1 MHLFQA
7 FGPSVDPT
15 LPQPPSY
22 TEAIGVEHRSALPS
36 LTPGSPSSTDSSQS
50 DIRSHNDNQ
59 VSSSSSSE
67 GGSPWDIGR
76 RQSPRNHQRSN
87 TTHVSSS
94 ESESEEQGVLNDQQN
109 RNRGD
114 STTAGGSEVSS
125 GSPKTNNKRIAKG
138 PNTVDTQNSE
148 LSNKHGDKTSQKSGP
163 STYNFVIPDSN
174 KVGSSRSMEVLPT
187 LTLAG
192 ASSDLNE
199 HTDRSEGRQSR
210 PRELRTGCPTSP
222 KNGSC
227 PALTVS
233 LSIHQEETD
242 LQQLPSSNTYP
253 TQQQIEQ
260 RNKNRT
266 GERSGYRDNVAQ
278 PRAQSR
284 GNQKNY
290 EPQSR
295 TGHDDH
301 RNYVAQSRTTSPNN
315 HINYEAQS
323 RTTSPNN
330 HRNYEAQSTTTSP
343 NNHRNYEAQSTTTSP
358 NNHRNYE
365 AQSRTTSPN
374 SHKNFETQSRTT
386 SCDDKRNNEAQSRI
400 HSPGDP
406 RLKPR
411 NDEAISRTPGFDD
424 HSSSQPHVQ
433 DCEQRQSPRKTGEPS
448 KRDNRHL
455 PANKEPSCESQNEVM
470 VVYDG
475 PAMQCPKNNTSPSRM
490 PAYLLSNDASPRNHS
505 NGKKQNT
512 NTGNN
517 ENLSYNSRSSETPS
531 NHGNRR
537 ETPSYHRNS
546 KNQKIEN
553 IPSPNKGN
561 MSSHGTTESQQ
572 KDKLNTSPVH
582 GNDSYNAQANRR
594 LRHLPIINQ
603 MRRNDTAQARASQ
616 ATGGNKQGDINE
628 PKQANH
634 RENDIHSARQTPR
647 GESGTDRHVPRQ
659 ESYVS
664 PSRRAPDVGN
674 IQTRAGSDERSVDH
688 RDLPQ
693 SNTGA
698 AIYGQESHQSDS
710 GAVMNRHD
718 RKDKADA
725 DDGGY
730 LNLYRMGG
738 EDDDVYV

>member
-50 DIRSHNDNQ
+50 DIRSHIDNQ

-76 RQSPRNHQRSN
+76 RQSPRNHQISN

-94 ESESEEQGVLNDQQN
+94 ESESEEPGVLNDQQN

-114 STTAGGSEVSS
+114 SITAGGSEVSS

-148 LSNKHGDKTSQKSGP
+148 LSSKHSDKTSQKSGP

-192 ASSDLNE
+192 ASSDFNE
-199 HTDRSEGRQSR
+199 HTDRSEGRKSR
-210 PRELRTGCPTSP
+210 PRELRTGGSTSP

-227 PALTVS
+227 PALTGS
-233 LSIHQEETD
+233 LSIHTEETD

-260 RNKNRT
+260 RNKNNT

-290 EPQSR
+290 E
-295 TGHDDH
+295 
-301 RNYVAQSRTTSPNN
+301 
-315 HINYEAQS
+315 AQS

-330 HRNYEAQSTTTSP
+330 HRNYEAQSKTTI
-343 NNHRNYEAQSTTTSP
+343 P

-365 AQSRTTSPN
+365 AQSRTTS
-374 SHKNFETQSRTT
+374 R
-386 SCDDKRNNEAQSRI
+386 DDNRINEAQSRI

-448 KRDNRHL
+448 KRDYRHL

-490 PAYLLSNDASPRNHS
+490 PAYLLSDDVSPRNHS
-505 NGKKQNT
+505 NGKKQNA
-512 NTGNN
+512 NPGHN
-517 ENLSYNSRSSETPS
+517 ENLSYNNRSSETPS

-546 KNQKIEN
+546 KNQNIEHT
-553 IPSPNKGN
+553 PSPNKGN
-561 MSSHGTTESQQ
+561 VSSHGTSESQQ
-572 KDKLNTSPVH
+572 KDNLNTSPVH
-582 GNDSYNAQANRR
+582 GNDLYNAQANRR

-616 ATGGNKQGDINE
+616 ATGGNKQGDVNE

-664 PSRRAPDVGN
+664 PSRRVPDIGN
-674 IQTRAGSDERSVDH
+674 LPQSNLHTRAGSDERRVDH

-693 SNTGA
+693 SNAGA
-698 AIYGQESHQSDS
+698 AIYRQESHQSDS
-710 GAVMNRHD
+710 GAGMNRHD

-738 EDDDVYV
+738 EDDDVHV

>member
-1 MHLFQA
+1 M
-7 FGPSVDPT
+7 
-15 LPQPPSY
+15 
-22 TEAIGVEHRSALPS
+22 EHRSALPS

-50 DIRSHNDNQ
+50 DIRSHIDNQ

-76 RQSPRNHQRSN
+76 RQTPRNHQRGN

-94 ESESEEQGVLNDQQN
+94 ESESEEPGVLNDQQD

-114 STTAGGSEVSS
+114 STTAGGTDVSS

-138 PNTVDTQNSE
+138 PNTVDTHNSE
-148 LSNKHGDKTSQKSGP
+148 LSNKHSDKTSQKSGP

-199 HTDRSEGRQSR
+199 RTDRSEGHQSR
-210 PRELRTGCPTSP
+210 PRELRTGGPTSP

-227 PALTVS
+227 PALTGS

-242 LQQLPSSNTYP
+242 LHQLPSSNTYP

-266 GERSGYRDNVAQ
+266 GERSGYRDNVAH
-278 PRAQSR
+278 PRATSPD
-284 GNQKNY
+284 NQKNY
-290 EPQSR
+290 ETQSR
-295 TGHDDH
+295 TSHDD
-301 RNYVAQSRTTSPNN
+301 
-315 HINYEAQS
+315 
-323 RTTSPNN
+323 
-330 HRNYEAQSTTTSP
+330 
-343 NNHRNYEAQSTTTSP
+343 
-358 NNHRNYE
+358 HRNYE

-374 SHKNFETQSRTT
+374 SHRNYEAQSRT
-386 SCDDKRNNEAQSRI
+386 SRDHRNYEAQSSTGSHGDPGLVSRHNEAQSRI
-400 HSPGDP
+400 HSHGDP
-406 RLKPR
+406 RIKPR

-424 HSSSQPHVQ
+424 HSLSQPHVQ
-433 DCEQRQSPRKTGEPS
+433 DCEQRQSPRKTGEPL

-455 PANKEPSCESQNEVM
+455 PANKEPSCESQNEIM

-475 PAMQCPKNNTSPSRM
+475 PAMQCPTNNTSPSRM
-490 PAYLLSNDASPRNHS
+490 PAYLLSNDVSPRNHS

-512 NTGNN
+512 NPGHI
-517 ENLSYNSRSSETPS
+517 ENLSYNSRNSETPS

-553 IPSPNKGN
+553 TPSPNKGN
-561 MSSHGTTESQQ
+561 MSSHGTTERQQ
-572 KDKLNTSPVH
+572 KDNLNTSPVH

-616 ATGGNKQGDINE
+616 ASGGNKQGDINE

-634 RENDIHSARQTPR
+634 RGNDIKNARQTPR

-664 PSRRAPDVGN
+664 PSRRVPDVGN
-674 IQTRAGSDERSVDH
+674 IQTRAGSDERRVDH

-693 SNTGA
+693 SNAGA
-698 AIYGQESHQSDS
+698 AIHGQESHQSDS

-718 RKDKADA
+718 MKDKADA

>member
-22 TEAIGVEHRSALPS
+22 TEAIGVEHRSTLPS
-36 LTPGSPSSTDSSQS
+36 LNPGSPSSTDSSQS
-50 DIRSHNDNQ
+50 DIRSHIDNQ

-76 RQSPRNHQRSN
+76 RQTPRNHQRSN

-94 ESESEEQGVLNDQQN
+94 ESESEEAGVLNDQQT

-114 STTAGGSEVSS
+114 STTAGGTEESS

-148 LSNKHGDKTSQKSGP
+148 LSNKHSDKTLQKSGP

-192 ASSDLNE
+192 ASSDSNE
-199 HTDRSEGRQSR
+199 RADRSEGRQSR
-210 PRELRTGCPTSP
+210 PKELRTGGPTSP

-227 PALTVS
+227 PVLTGS

-253 TQQQIEQ
+253 TQQHIEQ

-266 GERSGYRDNVAQ
+266 GDRSGYRDSVALTNVATSQ
-278 PRAQSR
+278 D
-284 GNQKNY
+284 NQKNY
-290 EPQSR
+290 EAQSR
-295 TGHDDH
+295 TSHDDH
-301 RNYVAQSRTTSPNN
+301 R
-315 HINYEAQS
+315 NYEAQS

-330 HRNYEAQSTTTSP
+330 HRNYEEQARTTSP
-343 NNHRNYEAQSTTTSP
+343 NNHRNYEEQARTTSP

-365 AQSRTTSPN
+365 AQSRTTSLN
-374 SHKNFETQSRTT
+374 NHRNYEAQSRTA
-386 SCDDKRNNEAQSRI
+386 SRDDNRNNEAQSRI
-400 HSPGDP
+400 HSRGDP
-406 RLKPR
+406 RFKPG
-411 NDEAISRTPGFDD
+411 NDEAISRTPGYDD

-433 DCEQRQSPRKTGEPS
+433 DCEPRQSPRKTGEPL

-455 PANKEPSCESQNEVM
+455 PTNNKPSCESQNEVM

-490 PAYLLSNDASPRNHS
+490 PAYLLSNDVSPRNHS

-517 ENLSYNSRSSETPS
+517 ENLSYNSRNSETPS

-561 MSSHGTTESQQ
+561 MSGHGTTESQQ
-572 KDKLNTSPVH
+572 KDNLDTSPVH

-603 MRRNDTAQARASQ
+603 MRRTDTAQARASQ

-634 RENDIHSARQTPR
+634 RGDDVYSASQTPR

-664 PSRRAPDVGN
+664 PSRRVPDVGN
-674 IQTRAGSDERSVDH
+674 VQTRAGNDERRVDH

-698 AIYGQESHQSDS
+698 AIHGQESHQSDS

-718 RKDKADA
+718 KTDA

>member
-1 MHLFQA
+1 MLHLFQA

-87 TTHVSSS
+87 ATHVSSS
-94 ESESEEQGVLNDQQN
+94 ESESEEPGVLNDQQD

-114 STTAGGSEVSS
+114 STTAGGSEVLS

-138 PNTVDTQNSE
+138 PNTVDTHNSE

-174 KVGSSRSMEVLPT
+174 KVGSSHSMEVLPT

-199 HTDRSEGRQSR
+199 RTDRSEGHQSR
-210 PRELRTGCPTSP
+210 PRELRTGGPTSP

-227 PALTVS
+227 PVLSGS
-233 LSIHQEETD
+233 LSIHTEETD
-242 LQQLPSSNTYP
+242 LQSLPSSNTYP

-266 GERSGYRDNVAQ
+266 GDRSGYRDSVAQ

-290 EPQSR
+290 EPQTR
-295 TGHDDH
+295 TSHDD
-301 RNYVAQSRTTSPNN
+301 
-315 HINYEAQS
+315 
-323 RTTSPNN
+323 
-330 HRNYEAQSTTTSP
+330 
-343 NNHRNYEAQSTTTSP
+343 
-358 NNHRNYE
+358 HRNYE
-365 AQSRTTSPN
+365 AQSRTASPN
-374 SHKNFETQSRTT
+374 NHRNYETQSRTT
-386 SCDDKRNNEAQSRI
+386 SRDDKRNNEAQSRI

-433 DCEQRQSPRKTGEPS
+433 DCDQRQSPRKTGEPS

-475 PAMQCPKNNTSPSRM
+475 PAMQCPKNNTSSPSRM
-490 PAYLLSNDASPRNHS
+490 PAYLLSNDVSPRNHS

-512 NTGNN
+512 NPGHI
-517 ENLSYNSRSSETPS
+517 ENLSYNSRNTETPS

-561 MSSHGTTESQQ
+561 MSSHGTSESQQ
-572 KDKLNTSPVH
+572 KDNLNTSPVH

-603 MRRNDTAQARASQ
+603 MRRNDTGQARVSQ

-634 RENDIHSARQTPR
+634 RGNDIQSARQTPR

-664 PSRRAPDVGN
+664 PSRRVPDVVN
-674 IQTRAGSDERSVDH
+674 LHTRAGSDERRVDH

-693 SNTGA
+693 SNSGA
-698 AIYGQESHQSDS
+698 AVHGQESHQSDS
-710 GAVMNRHD
+710 WAGMNRHD
-718 RKDKADA
+718 RKDKTDA

>member
-1 MHLFQA
+1 M
-7 FGPSVDPT
+7 
-15 LPQPPSY
+15 
-22 TEAIGVEHRSALPS
+22 EHRSALPS

-76 RQSPRNHQRSN
+76 RQTPRNHQRSN

-94 ESESEEQGVLNDQQN
+94 ESESEEPGVLNDQQD

-114 STTAGGSEVSS
+114 STTAGGTEVSS
-125 GSPKTNNKRIAKG
+125 GSPKTNNKRIGKG
-138 PNTVDTQNSE
+138 PNTVDTHNSE
-148 LSNKHGDKTSQKSGP
+148 LSNKHSDKTSQKSGP

-199 HTDRSEGRQSR
+199 CTDRSEGCQSR
-210 PRELRTGCPTSP
+210 PRELRTGGPTSP

-227 PALTVS
+227 PALTGS
-233 LSIHQEETD
+233 LSIHVEETD

-253 TQQQIEQ
+253 TQQHIEQ
-260 RNKNRT
+260 RNKNRID
-266 GERSGYRDNVAQ
+266 ERSVYRDNMAQ

-290 EPQSR
+290 EAQSR
-295 TGHDDH
+295 TSHDDH
-301 RNYVAQSRTTSPNN
+301 RNYEAQTRTTSPNK
-315 HINYEAQS
+315 
-323 RTTSPNN
+323 
-330 HRNYEAQSTTTSP
+330 HRNYEAQSM
-343 NNHRNYEAQSTTTSP
+343 TTSP

-365 AQSRTTSPN
+365 AQSRTTSRDDHRN
-374 SHKNFETQSRTT
+374 YEAQSSADSHGDPGLVSRH
-386 SCDDKRNNEAQSRI
+386 NEAQSRI
-400 HSPGDP
+400 HSHGDP
-406 RLKPR
+406 RLKPT
-411 NDEAISRTPGFDD
+411 NDEAISRTSGFDD

-433 DCEQRQSPRKTGEPS
+433 DCEQRQSPRKTGELS

-455 PANKEPSCESQNEVM
+455 PANKEPNCESQNEVM

-490 PAYLLSNDASPRNHS
+490 PAYLLSNDVSPRNHS

-512 NTGNN
+512 NPGHI
-517 ENLSYNSRSSETPS
+517 ENLSYNSRSSETPR

-537 ETPSYHRNS
+537 ETPSYPRNS
-546 KNQKIEN
+546 KNQNIEN
-553 IPSPNKGN
+553 TPSPNKGN
-561 MSSHGTTESQQ
+561 MSSYGTSESQQ
-572 KDKLNTSPVH
+572 KDNLNTSPVH

-594 LRHLPIINQ
+594 LRQLPIINQ

-628 PKQANH
+628 HKQANH
-634 RENDIHSARQTPR
+634 RENDIHNTGQTPR

-664 PSRRAPDVGN
+664 PSRRVPDVGN
-674 IQTRAGSDERSVDH
+674 LQTRAGSDERRVDH

-693 SNTGA
+693 SNAGA